1 MLPYDTEAHR
11 TVVVRDIGA
20 ATGRGADAWRELVS
34 RGAPSDGAALR
45 RWLMER
51 FGLRWSQASAVA
63 AELTGRR
70 GLGTE
75 PPLALVDHVYSGQY
89 EGLRPIYEHIVAAAS
104 GLGPDVAIDATLQ
117 DVYLVRR
124 EDFGIV
130 RPGAS
135 KHIDL
140 GLALG
145 DARHVPDRFEPGA
158 MDDVSPRITHRL
170 SVQANNE
177 VDRQVLH
184 WMRVAYEGAG

>member
-1 MLPYDTEAHR
+1 MIPYDTAAHR

-20 ATGRGADAWRELVS
+20 ATGRGTDAWRELAS
-34 RGAPSDGAALR
+34 RGAPSDATALR
-45 RWLMER
+45 GWLMER

-70 GLGTE
+70 GVEAE
-75 PPLALVDHVYSGQY
+75 PPLALVDRVYSGQY

-104 GLGPDVAIDATLQ
+104 GLGSDVAIDATLH

-124 EDFGIV
+124 QDFGV
-130 RPGAS
+130 FRPGAT
-135 KHIDL
+135 KHVDL

-145 DARHVPDRFEPGA
+145 DTRHVPERFEPGA
-158 MDDVSPRITHRL
+158 MDDVSPRITHAL
-170 SVQANNE
+170 TIQANNE
-177 VDRQVLH
+177 VDREVLH

>member
-1 MLPYDTEAHR
+1 MIPYDTEAHR
-11 TVVVRDIGA
+11 TVVVRDIAA
-20 ATGRGADAWRELVS
+20 ATGRGTHAWRELAS
-34 RGAPSDGAALR
+34 RGAPSDAAALR

-70 GLGTE
+70 GVETE
-75 PPLALVDHVYSGQY
+75 PPLALVDRAYSGQY

-104 GLGPDVAIDATLQ
+104 GLGPDVAIDATLH

-124 EDFGIV
+124 QDFGVV

-145 DARHVPDRFEPGA
+145 EARDVPDRFEPGA
-158 MDDVSPRITHRL
+158 MDDVSARITHVV

-177 VDRQVLH
+177 VDREVLH
-184 WMRVAYEGAG
+184 WMRIAYEGAG